1 MLNSEVAWSKPGWRL
16 RIVKASAQLRV
27 ELWVVVCSVVF
38 FVVGETRS
46 RFMGLV
52 AASDLQK
59 SVLVELERHCVQVP
73 GPLMQEFEVSGLVVA
88 ISGGVGKVDA
98 GVLSAR
104 SGRSLAN
111 SAQRQVVLSE
121 QKPQG
126 SGSAVA
132 TMEDEFETEVVRVVG
147 RRVENWD
154 VKSISKL
161 VSGFDSCRRLLSV
174 WAWGE
179 CGRLNVGASGSA
191 ATLSIVNASSMH
203 WHLVSALQLP
213 HPMVLSSVTVVPS

>member
-16 RIVKASAQLRV
+16 RIVKASAQLSV
-27 ELWVVVCSVVF
+27 ELWVVVCSVLF

-46 RFMGLV
+46 RFIGLV
-52 AASDLQK
+52 AARDLQK

-73 GPLMQEFEVSGLVVA
+73 GPLMQEFEVPGLVVA

-98 GVLSAR
+98 GGLSAL

-132 TMEDEFETEVVRVVG
+132 AMEDEFEAEAARIGG

-161 VSGFDSCRRLLSV
+161 VSRFDS
-174 WAWGE
+174 
-179 CGRLNVGASGSA
+179 
-191 ATLSIVNASSMH
+191 
-203 WHLVSALQLP
+203 
-213 HPMVLSSVTVVPS
+213 

>member
-1 MLNSEVAWSKPGWRL
+1 M
-16 RIVKASAQLRV
+16 
-27 ELWVVVCSVVF
+27 
-38 FVVGETRS
+38 
-46 RFMGLV
+46 

-73 GPLMQEFEVSGLVVA
+73 GPLMQGFDVPGLYVA

-98 GVLSAR
+98 GVLRAR

-132 TMEDEFETEVVRVVG
+132 AMEDEFDAEVVKVEG
-147 RRVENWD
+147 RLVEKWD

-161 VSGFDSCRRLLSV
+161 VSRFD
-174 WAWGE
+174 
-179 CGRLNVGASGSA
+179 N
-191 ATLSIVNASSMH
+191 
-203 WHLVSALQLP
+203 
-213 HPMVLSSVTVVPS
+213 